1 MNIDN
6 ITEDLLIVDYT
17 EYHQK
22 HPAEILPSDGVMFIE
37 SPDPRLGAFCILN
50 PNHHPYSAI
59 NLETNPGLVTDEK
72 GQAVKQCECICCAH
86 RTEGRRWIMLLELKY
101 CEKDNIPDNM
111 QNALEKLEKCYD
123 FLNEKK
129 QYFDGCQYKVYICA
143 SHPEYEVSE
152 PFGSFI
158 YNQDRLLDLK
168 EKKSI
173 NLLYCNA
180 VKILTPEHLQQSK
193 VPHKYQFVRK

>member
-6 ITEDLLIVDYT
+6 ITDDLLIVDYT

-22 HPAEILPSDGVMFIE
+22 HSAENLPSHGVMFIE
-37 SPDPRLGAFCILN
+37 TPDSRLGAFCILN
-50 PNHHPYSAI
+50 PNHYPYKAI
-59 NLETNPGLVTDEK
+59 NLEANPGLVTDEN
-72 GQAVKQCECICCAH
+72 GAAVKQCECICCAH
-86 RTEGRRWIMLLELKY
+86 RVEGRRWILLLELKY

-129 QYFDGCQYKVYICA
+129 HYFDGCQYNVYFCA
-143 SHPEYEVSE
+143 SHPEHEVSE

-173 NLLYCNA
+173 TLLYCNA
-180 VKILTPEHLQQSK
+180 VKVLTPEYLLQSK
-193 VPHKYQFVRK
+193 VPHKYQYER

>member
-6 ITEDLLIVDYT
+6 ITDDLLIVDYT

-22 HPAEILPSDGVMFIE
+22 HPAENLPSHGVMFIE
-37 SPDPRLGAFCILN
+37 TPDPRLGAFCILN
-50 PNHHPYSAI
+50 PNHYPYKAI
-59 NLETNPGLVTDEK
+59 NLEANPGLVTDEN
-72 GQAVKQCECICCAH
+72 GAAVKQCECICCAH
-86 RTEGRRWIMLLELKY
+86 RVEGRRWILLLELKY

-129 QYFDGCQYKVYICA
+129 HYFDGCQYNVYFCA
-143 SHPEYEVSE
+143 SHPEHEVSE

-173 NLLYCNA
+173 TLLCCNA
-180 VKILTPEHLQQSK
+180 VKVLTPEYLFQSK
-193 VPHKYQFVRK
+193 VPHKYLYER